1 MSKQIKHN
9 QRESGRRLRGTRG
22 KVDGGIKSIVE
33 LPQAKRSTQ
42 PLRTSEE
49 RFRLVAENVSD
60 IITGLDADNFCMY
73 ASASYWQDGIEP
85 QTIIGKNF
93 LSYVHPDDTL
103 AVAAAFKETRESNA
117 HGELSFRFRRSNGDW
132 RIKEATANHL
142 FDNSVTEVLLVMRDV
157 TDRVARETETMNL
170 QIELERRNSELETVI
185 EEMKQMQQGLIQS
198 EKLASIGQLVAG
210 IAHEI
215 NNPLAFVNSNLN
227 RFDEYFHEFVTAVK
241 EWRMLGETI
250 RTVPKFRS
258 MVESIQERE
267 RDSDMESLVEDF
279 DVLMKHTR
287 DGASRIKRIVE
298 QLRGF
303 THLSEGNVAEAD
315 LNAALEDTLSI
326 VWNEIKYKATVEKE
340 YAEIPHVVCN
350 IGEIKQVFVNLFVN
364 AAQSINEKGKITVKT
379 GTKDSSVFVEVED
392 TGSGIPPELVTKIF
406 DPFFTT
412 KPVGKGTG
420 LGLWVSATI
429 IEKHSGKINV
439 ESEVGRGTKMTVTF
453 PIDGKL

>member
-9 QRESGRRLRGTRG
+9 QRESGRRLRGTRS

-73 ASASYWQDGIEP
+73 ASASYRQDGIEP

-117 HGELSFRFRRSNGDW
+117 HSELSFRFRRSNGDW

-439 ESEVGRGTKMTVTF
+439 ESEIGRGTKMTVTL